1 MKAVSDGLELSR
13 TSGIHFC
20 KPALLAH
27 AILSSL
33 NINDSQT
40 ARQLLEE
47 LASGVEKP
55 ELSGDLFLTRDRHIY
70 HFMSAREALIR
81 GDLGQALLH
90 IDPALKFGMETGS
103 PVIIGWTH
111 ALRAL
116 IKHSLGKNSEAIEEL
131 DRTSD
136 IAHQMKSNLL
146 EFNVLLSRA
155 QFAFDEGNESSG
167 LALLRKALTLGRDQR
182 MLSTHLDQP
191 SATASL
197 CVKALEAGIEVE
209 YVQETIQRRRLI
221 PDKPPLHLENWPWPL
236 TIYTS
241 GRFGIVKDGKPI
253 RFSRK
258 TRERPLFMLKA
269 LIALGGRE
277 VREEDLSDILWPE
290 ADGDAAHNSFETTLH
305 RLRTLIGYPDALQF
319 HDGRLTLDSKYCW
332 VDAWAF
338 ERLLGEVD
346 GKQKETWTEDSISLA
361 QKAIGMY
368 RGTFL
373 AKEIEQS
380 WLISIRERLR
390 SKFLRNVNRLGD
402 YWCQTK
408 QWGKA
413 LECYQK
419 GLEVD
424 DLAEEF
430 CQGLMICYQ
439 NLGLK
444 ANALSQY
451 NRFEKRLKAVLG
463 IEPSPKTKTLRD
475 TLLMK
480 SRRQE

>member
-1 MKAVSDGLELSR
+1 MLEDLLRESKEFPHQEIGVRVASSMFAALAYRQPQHPSIHEWAERALSYTKASQDIDIRIWVLFIQVFLEVGLGNLDQAAFALDTLLRSTRSGKASPFAQITVKMAAAIYYQTTGYHEKCMKAVSDGLELSR

-47 LASGVEKP
+47 LASGVEKS

-209 YVQETIQRRRLI
+209 YVQETIQRRGLI
-221 PDKPPLHLENWPWPL
+221 PDKPPLHL
-236 TIYTS
+236 
-241 GRFGIVKDGKPI
+241 GKA
-253 RFSRK
+253 
-258 TRERPLFMLKA
+258 E
-269 LIALGGRE
+269 
-277 VREEDLSDILWPE
+277 
-290 ADGDAAHNSFETTLH
+290 GD
-305 RLRTLIGYPDALQF
+305 
-319 HDGRLTLDSKYCW
+319 
-332 VDAWAF
+332 V
-338 ERLLGEVD
+338 VD
-346 GKQKETWTEDSISLA
+346 GVELIWKTTETNL
-361 QKAIGMY
+361 Y
-368 RGTFL
+368 L
-373 AKEIEQS
+373 NVAKN
-380 WLISIRERLR
+380 LVIRTW
-390 SKFLRNVNRLGD
+390 VNR
-402 YWCQTK
+402 
-408 QWGKA
+408 
-413 LECYQK
+413 
-419 GLEVD
+419 
-424 DLAEEF
+424 
-430 CQGLMICYQ
+430 
-439 NLGLK
+439 
-444 ANALSQY
+444 S
-451 NRFEKRLKAVLG
+451 
-463 IEPSPKTKTLRD
+463 
-475 TLLMK
+475 
-480 SRRQE
+480 